1 MNVEPQS
8 LTKSLCKTVVAKFGK
23 ACKLSDR
30 TVDSIT
36 EDFLTNES
44 FIETSNE
51 TIETIVMNTP
61 KITFTI
67 ASAVVFGY
75 FAQKVYTAI
84 SDFIATCQ
92 EDSEEEEDSGV
103 EYEPADDEM
112 NEQVYL

>member
-1 MNVEPQS
+1 MSN
-8 LTKSLCKTVVAKFGK
+8 
-23 ACKLSDR
+23 R

-44 FIETSNE
+44 FIEASNE

-84 SDFIATCQ
+84 TDFIATCR
-92 EDSEEEEDSGV
+92 EDSEEDS
-103 EYEPADDEM
+103 DDKGDSDFDE
-112 NEQVYL
+112 L